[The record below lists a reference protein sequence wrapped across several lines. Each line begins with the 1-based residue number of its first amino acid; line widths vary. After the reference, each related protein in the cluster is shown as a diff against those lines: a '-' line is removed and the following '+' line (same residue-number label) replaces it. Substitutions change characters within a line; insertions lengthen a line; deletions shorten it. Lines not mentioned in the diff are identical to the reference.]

1 MTKPL
6 ILATG
11 FGVFPGAPEN
21 PTAWAMAEIERSG
34 WQPEGAQIVTRTLP
48 VRFDVWDGELRPL
61 LASTKPD
68 AVIAFGLS
76 AKTNGVTLESTAR
89 NRVAMER
96 PDFTGACAGSDC
108 AVDGGADILPTRLPL
123 RDISERLREAGIPIV
138 RSDDAGDYLCNLLF
152 YRLMDHAEAGGPKVA
167 GFVHVPY
174 LDAQVARLAAAGHAL
189 EYGGTLTE
197 TQLVQA
203 VKIVV
208 ECCAQALQPAHA
220 VTS

>member
-1 MTKPL
+1 MSKPL

-21 PTAWAMAEIERSG
+21 PTSWAMHEIERSG
-34 WQPEGAQIVTRTLP
+34 WQPEGAQLVTRILP
-48 VRFDVWDGELRPL
+48 VRFDLWDGELRPL

-76 AKTNGVTLESTAR
+76 AKTKGITLESTAR
-89 NRVAMER
+89 NRVATER
-96 PDFTGACAGSDC
+96 PDFTGACAGSAC
-108 AVDGGADILPTRLPL
+108 AVDDGADILPTRLPL
-123 RDISERLREAGIPIV
+123 RDMSECLRDAGIPIV

-152 YRLMDHAEAGGPKVA
+152 YRLMDYAEAGGPKVA

-174 LDAQVARLAAAGHAL
+174 LDTQVARLAAAGHGL
-189 EYGGTLTE
+189 EYGGTLSE
-197 TQLVQA
+197 AQLVQA

-208 ECCAQALQPAHA
+208 ECCARALQPADA

>member
-1 MTKPL
+1 MSKPL

-21 PTAWAMAEIERSG
+21 PTAWAMNVIERSG
-34 WQPEGAQIVTRTLP
+34 WQPEGAHLATRILP
-48 VRFDVWDGELRPL
+48 VRFDLWDGELRPL
-61 LASTKPD
+61 LSSTKPD

-76 AKTNGVTLESTAR
+76 AKTKGITLESTAR
-89 NRVAMER
+89 NRVAKDR
-96 PDFTGACAGSDC
+96 PDFTGACSGADC
-108 AVDGGADILPTRLPL
+108 AVDGGEDILPTRLPL
-123 RDISERLREAGIPIV
+123 RDMSERLREAGIPIV

-152 YRLMDHAEAGGPKVA
+152 YRLMDYAQVGGPKVA

-174 LDAQVARLAAAGHAL
+174 LDTQVARLAAAGHGL
-189 EYGGTLTE
+189 EYGGTLSE
-197 TQLVQA
+197 AQLVQA

-208 ECCAQALQPAHA
+208 ECCARALQPVGA